1 MTLVKSFE
9 LTCEP
14 ALYLETARVKV
25 WKLWTNWE
33 LRRLIVES
41 CMWSNNNNNNDDDDD
56 EDNDDDD
63 QNDDN
68 NNIYNWK
75 LIYSANIYPVA
86 HWNKREKIWALD

>member
-1 MTLVKSFE
+1 MTLVKNFE

-56 EDNDDDD
+56 DNDDDD
-63 QNDDN
+63 ENDDN

-75 LIYSANIYPVA
+75 LIYSASI
-86 HWNKREKIWALD
+86 

>member
-1 MTLVKSFE
+1 MSQLSI
-9 LTCEP
+9 
-14 ALYLETARVKV
+14 
-25 WKLWTNWE
+25 WKLRESKFESCEQINWE

-41 CMWSNNNNNNDDDDD
+41 CMWSNNNNINDDDDD
-56 EDNDDDD
+56 DDDD
-63 QNDDN
+63 NVDDDENDDN